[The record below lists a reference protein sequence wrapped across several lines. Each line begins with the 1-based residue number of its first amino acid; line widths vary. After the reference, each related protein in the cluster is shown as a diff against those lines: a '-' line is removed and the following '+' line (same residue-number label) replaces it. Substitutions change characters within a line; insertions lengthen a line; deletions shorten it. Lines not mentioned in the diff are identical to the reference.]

1 MVVNGPVNVAVI
13 GGTLS
18 SDPEI
23 RTLPSGE
30 RLATLQVTVRCES
43 APTTSVPVACAKPP
57 AWLDR
62 AVAGD
67 GIVAV
72 GPVRRRYFRAG
83 GGSASRTEVAA
94 AVVARARER
103 SPRRRTRAAHR
114 RAVARM
120 RSGTA
125 QRSREPGAAR
135 STIAGRL
142 RDVRA
147 PLAAM
152 KGRGQR

>member
-1 MVVNGPVNVAVI
+1 MVVNLAVV

-30 RLATLQVTVRCES
+30 RLATLQVTVRPES
-43 APTTSVPVACAKPP
+43 GRTTSVPVACAKPP

-67 GIVAV
+67 AIVAV

-83 GGSASRTEVAA
+83 GTTASRTEVAA
-94 AVVARARER
+94 DVVARA
-103 SPRRRTRAAHR
+103 SDR
-114 RAVARM
+114 RAMDRI
-120 RSGTA
+120 R
-125 QRSREPGAAR
+125 R
-135 STIAGRL
+135 IAEQSL
-142 RDVRA
+142 MD
-147 PLAAM
+147 
-152 KGRGQR
+152 